1 MIDISRRS
9 ILRNEQ
15 MQAPRGLAGPGM
27 QEKGHTGGGYA
38 VVAWKG
44 ICEAAFWHWAGT
56 TEQLD
61 WGWLFNHR

>member
-1 MIDISRRS
+1 
-9 ILRNEQ
+9 

-56 TEQLD
+56 TEPLD